1 MCSYSFISA
10 NTYNEQ
16 HLIVTLLHAII
27 FFSKVKHC
35 YVYYNSYV
43 LNICLKSVRN
53 CSFFWHYHRYH
64 LIWWLCGRNQSFR
77 CRIRLR
83 QILTQCF
90 ASFGEKRNDKNIQ
103 ITKTELIPPVYLFT
117 LIVAFNRIILNHSI
131 SEENFLH
138 FSGLQIFLNIFS
150 KSLATP
156 PPPWAKIKTFSVLF
170 FILL

>member
-1 MCSYSFISA
+1 M
-10 NTYNEQ
+10 
-16 HLIVTLLHAII
+16 IVTLLYAII

-43 LNICLKSVRN
+43 LNICLKNVRN
-53 CSFFWHYHRYH
+53 CSFFWHCDRDH

-103 ITKTELIPPVYLFT
+103 ITKTELIPPAYLFT
-117 LIVAFNRIILNHSI
+117 LIIAFNRIILHYSI
-131 SEENFLH
+131 SDENFLH
-138 FSGLQIFLNIFS
+138 FGGLQIFFNIFS
-150 KSLATP
+150 KSLP
-156 PPPWAKIKTFSVLF
+156 RRRPKIKTFSALF